1 MFLPISRNIHPGD
14 RAYFYSNGKFVTSAI
29 LSYAE
34 EEGKSYE
41 VVVSASQAET
51 LSKIASRG
59 DEIVITYT
67 TNAAEAVGVS

>member
-1 MFLPISRNIHPGD
+1 M
-14 RAYFYSNGKFVTSAI
+14 
-29 LSYAE
+29 E